1 MCLFV
6 ERIFWLFDKILI
18 SGKPADFMTTKK
30 GYFYEIKDIL
40 NVSTLSIRETVP
52 DLEDSKNAFEVFRD
66 QESQIIVAKSERE
79 RAEWLAAFYREITW
93 GKLAYAL
100 EKVLMQEAFQGPELP
115 PSLRLTEEEYRFAVP
130 DSPENILFEINET
143 GGIPLIKGGTVLK
156 LVERL
161 TFDKYADTNYLLQ
174 FLLTYRSFM
183 EPLELLNL
191 LIERFNC
198 PVPKNASEEEIE
210 YFKTNI
216 RRPVQLRVTNVV
228 KNWVD
233 KHYLDFQ
240 ESKELLKRFL
250 EFVKDDIS
258 NAPDMDKVVTSLTK
272 AIRKKRE
279 DETDQTNRKSFMLGP
294 NEIIPDPIRTG
305 ISAGFMDIMDVRRHI
320 LSPFLVCG
328 GSPLSS

>member
-1 MCLFV
+1 
-6 ERIFWLFDKILI
+6 
-18 SGKPADFMTTKK
+18 MTTKK
-30 GYFYEIKDIL
+30 GFFYELKDIL
-40 NVSTLSIRETVP
+40 NVTTLSVRETVP
-52 DLEDSKNAFEVFRD
+52 DLEDAKLAFEVYRD
-66 QESQIIVAKSERE
+66 QESLIIVTKSEKE

-115 PSLRLTEEEYRFAVP
+115 PSLRLTEAEYRFAVP
-130 DSPENILFEINET
+130 DSPENILFEINDM
-143 GGIPLIKGGTVLK
+143 GGIPLIKGGTVIK

-191 LIERFNC
+191 LIERFNY
-198 PVPKNASEEEIE
+198 PTPKSASEEELE
-210 YFKTNI
+210 YFRTQI

-258 NAPDMDKVVTSLTK
+258 NAQDMDKVVTSLTK
-272 AIRKKRE
+272 AVRKRRE
-279 DETDQTNRKSFMLGP
+279 EETDNANRKSFMLGP
-294 NEIIPDPIRTG
+294 NEVIPDAIRTG
-305 ISAGFMDIMDVRRHI
+305 VSSTGFMDLMELDPLEVARQLTLIEDKFYKYDF
-320 LSPFLVCG
+320 PPKFL
-328 GSPLSS
+328 L